1 MGRLVV
7 GGFGLWV
14 MAVGGLKCADQWW
27 VGSVLISVFGGGAN
41 LCSDMFL
48 SLFFYFGGGFGGGC
62 GLILVVVF
70 FFFLVIVAATIFL
83 VVVDVV
89 VAVVVDDEDEGEE
102 FNILF

>member
-62 GLILVVVF
+62 GLIWWLWSCF
-70 FFFLVIVAATIFL
+70 FFFF
-83 VVVDVV
+83 
-89 VAVVVDDEDEGEE
+89 
-102 FNILF
+102 FFSW